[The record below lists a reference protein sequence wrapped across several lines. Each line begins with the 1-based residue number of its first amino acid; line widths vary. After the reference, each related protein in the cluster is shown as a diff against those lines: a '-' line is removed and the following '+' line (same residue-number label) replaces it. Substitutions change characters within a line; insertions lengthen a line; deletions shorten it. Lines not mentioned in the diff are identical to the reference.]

1 MVERRPGF
9 FAYLNLG
16 GQMDLDHE
24 TTTPLFRRRVF
35 TDRAA
40 KPSGARLSTPGLR
53 RRSDGPSDTMVEQ
66 SSVGAEN
73 SDPKT
78 KSHRIRNL
86 AIVAA
91 VLVLLLA
98 VGVLFFGSGI
108 GGTVANSSHSSVVLL
123 QGSISV
129 NGSSYG
135 SVRFDVP
142 NIASNVIVSGTF
154 TASGAPGNDIRVYI
168 LTYSDYLNWLNGEQ
182 VNPLYDSGQV
192 TSQSISVA
200 LPSSDNPLLAG
211 TPYVLV
217 FDNTFSTV
225 GKMVAG
231 QITMT
236 YDG

>member
-1 MVERRPGF
+1 LGRR
-9 FAYLNLG
+9 
-16 GQMDLDHE
+16 
-24 TTTPLFRRRVF
+24 T
-35 TDRAA
+35 
-40 KPSGARLSTPGLR
+40 
-53 RRSDGPSDTMVEQ
+53 DGPSDTMVEQ

-73 SDPKT
+73 SDPKA
-78 KSHRIRNL
+78 KSRRIRNL
-86 AIVAA
+86 VIVVA

-98 VGVLFFGSGI
+98 VGVLLFKSGI
-108 GGTVANSSHSSVVLL
+108 GGAGANSSPSSAVLL

-142 NIASNVIVSGTF
+142 NVASNVVVSGTF

-182 VNPLYDSGQV
+182 VNPIYDSGQV
-192 TSQSISVA
+192 TSQSVSVP

-217 FDNTFSTV
+217 FDNNFSTV
-225 GKMVAG
+225 GKVVVG